1 MEVHDVHPPV
11 EDRVGKA
18 RAVAG
23 KASLPLE
30 RRAWAEVP
38 SLSVRIMCEVSRDH
52 GLDPEPLLRA
62 AHIPVDLLARGEGRI
77 GWRQELAFQQAFA
90 AATEHRSEI
99 WVETGTRYQF
109 PAFDSL
115 GSAMIVAPTLR
126 HWRELPATVDMYYS
140 AVTYHTFDEP
150 ETGSSG
156 VEIRLPSDVPPSSPF
171 YRFSVCRDVAAMA
184 AVLNDLW
191 NGPFPLDRVE
201 LPMASVPP
209 ALTKLVGR
217 KAVLSRNAAR
227 IGWRSELL
235 DVPLPRSNRL
245 LYDVY
250 ASRAG
255 HADDWVRPSLK
266 LDQQVAAILGRP
278 GSAGMTLT
286 DIAHELSVSKR
297 TLQRRLDEC
306 DVSFR
311 ELREAA
317 CLREACRLLADTDLS
332 VSEIAAQLAYVEVAS
347 FSTAFRRWSGAT
359 PSQYRQ
365 HNRRPGDS
373 DPLFG
378 LPLSLAVD

>member
-1 MEVHDVHPPV
+1 VIHPSI
-11 EDRVGKA
+11 EKRLENA
-18 RAVAG
+18 RAATGEV
-23 KASLPLE
+23 SHLPE

-38 SLSVRIMCEVSRDH
+38 ILSVRIMCEVSKDH

-62 AHIPVDLLARGEGRI
+62 ARIPADLLARGDGRI
-77 GWRQELAFQQAFA
+77 GWSQELAFQQAFA
-90 AATEHRSEI
+90 AATEHRPEI
-99 WVETGTRYQF
+99 WVETGTRYHS

-126 HWRELPATVDMYYS
+126 HWRALPATVDTYYS
-140 AVTYHTFDEP
+140 AFTYHTFDEL
-150 ETGSSG
+150 ETGTSG
-156 VEIRLPSDVPPSSPF
+156 IEIRLPPDVPPSSPF
-171 YRFSVCRDVAAMA
+171 YRFSVCRDVAAA
-184 AVLNDLW
+184 AAMLNDLW
-191 NGPFPLDRVE
+191 NGPFPIDRVE

-209 ALTKLVGR
+209 ALTKLLRR
-217 KAVLSRNAAR
+217 KAVPSRNVAR

-250 ASRAG
+250 AGRAG
-255 HADDWVRPSLK
+255 HADDWVRASLQ
-266 LDQQVAAILGRP
+266 LDQQVAAILSRP
-278 GSAGMTLT
+278 GNSGMTLT
-286 DIAHELSVSKR
+286 DIALELSVSKR

-317 CLREACRLLADTDLS
+317 RLREACRLLTDTDLP

-359 PSQYRQ
+359 PSHYRQ
-365 HNRRPGDS
+365 HNKRLSDS
-373 DPLFG
+373 DPLHWT
-378 LPLSLAVD
+378 SA

>member
-1 MEVHDVHPPV
+1 MGVLDVHRPA
-11 EDRVGKA
+11 ENRGGNA
-18 RAVAG
+18 RAATG
-23 KASLPLE
+23 KASHPPE

-38 SLSVRIMCEVSRDH
+38 SLSVRIMCEVSKDH

-62 AHIPVDLLARGEGRI
+62 AHIRADLLARGDGRI

-90 AATEHRSEI
+90 AATEHRSDI
-99 WVETGTRYQF
+99 WVETGTRYLF

-140 AVTYHTFDEP
+140 AVTFRTFDELD
-150 ETGSSG
+150 TGSSG
-156 VEIRLPSDVPPSSPF
+156 IEISLPPDVPPSSPF
-171 YRFSVCRDVAAMA
+171 YRFSICRDVAAMA
-184 AVLNDLW
+184 AMLNDLW

-250 ASRAG
+250 AGRAG
-255 HADDWVRPSLK
+255 RADDWVRASFQ
-266 LDQQVAAILGRP
+266 LDQQVAAILSRP
-278 GSAGMTLT
+278 GSSGMTLT
-286 DIAHELSVSKR
+286 DVAREFAVSKR

-311 ELREAA
+311 ELREVAR
-317 CLREACRLLADTDLS
+317 LREACRLLTDTDLP

-359 PSQYRQ
+359 PSHYRQ
-365 HNRRPGDS
+365 HHSRLRDS
-373 DPLFG
+373 DPLPWASAEPG
-378 LPLSLAVD
+378 R